1 MLKYKIDADSFNA
14 LDDSQQPFYEQVGD
28 EFVLKVDGIPSPDN
42 SEVERLRQHNEKL
55 IGEKR
60 QRDEIARQAQLE
72 REQIER
78 EAAKKNGDFEA
89 LEKSY
94 QEKLQAEIERNNQL
108 VKQRD
113 TSTVEQTS
121 QSLAS
126 QLADTPTNQRL
137 LQRFI
142 KDRLSVV
149 DGQVKVVDEQGQLSA
164 STIDDLANEFRSSG
178 VYDSLLTGTRGS
190 GTGGNGTG
198 SKGGKSAHEYTETER
213 IELAKTNPEQF
224 KQLFT

>member
-1 MLKYKIDADSFNA
+1 MSNENDNQADSGIEQQGTNA
-14 LDDSQQPFYEQVGD
+14 TENTIDYAAIQAE
-28 EFVLKVDGIPSPDN
+28 I
-42 SEVERLRQHNEKL
+42 ERLKQHNEKL

-94 QEKLQAEIERNNQL
+94 QEKLQAEIDAKNEL
-108 VKQRD
+108 IKQRD
-113 TSTVEQTS
+113 QQSVEQTS
-121 QSLAS
+121 QNLAG
-126 QLADTPTNQRL
+126 QLADTPHNQRL

-149 DGQVKVVDEQGQLSA
+149 DGQVKVVDENGQLSA
-164 STIDDLANEFRSSG
+164 STVDDLANEFRNSG
-178 VYDSLLTGTRGS
+178 IYDSLLTGTRGS
-190 GTGGNGTG
+190 GTGGNGTP
-198 SKGGKSAHEYTETER
+198 GGATKSASEYSEAER
-213 IELAKTNPEQF
+213 IELAKTNQAEF
-224 KQLFT
+224 NRLFGKS

>member
-1 MLKYKIDADSFNA
+1 MTNEASTD
-14 LDDSQQPFYEQVGD
+14 LDNVVSDDVETNDTQQTELQA
-28 EFVLKVDGIPSPDN
+28 EI
-42 SEVERLRQHNEKL
+42 ERLRKHNEVL
-55 IGEKR
+55 LSEKKAR
-60 QRDEIARQAQLE
+60 SEAARQAEAEKL
-72 REQIER
+72 RIEQ

-94 QEKLQAEIERNNQL
+94 EQKFQEKQRELEELIR
-108 VKQRD
+108 QRD
-113 TSTVEQTS
+113 SSTVEQTS
-121 QSLAS
+121 QGLAS
-126 QLADTPTNQRL
+126 QLADTPHNQRL

-149 DGQVKVVDEQGQLSA
+149 DGQVKVIDEQGQLSA

-190 GTGGNGTG
+190 GSGGAGTG
-198 SKGGKSAHEYTETER
+198 AKGVRSASDYSEAER
-213 IELAKTNPEQF
+213 VELAKTNPDLF